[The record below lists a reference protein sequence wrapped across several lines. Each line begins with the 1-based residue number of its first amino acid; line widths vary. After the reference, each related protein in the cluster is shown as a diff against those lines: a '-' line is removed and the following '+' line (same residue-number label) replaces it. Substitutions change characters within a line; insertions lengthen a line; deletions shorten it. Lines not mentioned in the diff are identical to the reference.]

1 METRPPNLLTLE
13 FWLLN
18 SIQLPAA
25 LTPILIPLLPS
36 LQVSVFFPREPRKN
50 ARELFH
56 ENARE
61 YLGSAREHF

>member
-1 METRPPNLLTLE
+1 MFHNDKILDSRKNILFLINIGICLE
-13 FWLLN
+13 
-18 SIQLPAA
+18 SK
-25 LTPILIPLLPS
+25 LIAFA
-36 LQVSVFFPREPRKN
+36 VFFFSREPRKN